1 MKKGKAYTLDYR
13 RKRQGKTN
21 YKTRLKLLSSNKL
34 RVVIR
39 KGLNN
44 ILVQLVKF
52 NPSGDNVLIS
62 TYTRELLKYGW
73 NGHRGNLSAAYL
85 VGFLCGL
92 KAKKN
97 NLITGIVDLGFSR
110 AVHKSSIF
118 AVVKGFKDAGFDI
131 PLGEGVV
138 PEDDRISG
146 KHIENYAKKLKLS
159 GGYEKQFS
167 KYLKAGL
174 NPEDL
179 SKHFEDV
186 KKKISEKW
194 Q

>member
-13 RKRQGKTN
+13 RKRKGKTN
-21 YKTRLKLLSSNKL
+21 YRNRLNLLVSNKL

-52 NPSGDNVLIS
+52 NPKGDTVLVS
-62 TYTRELLKYGW
+62 SYTGELLKYGW
-73 NGHRGNLSAAYL
+73 KGHRGNLSSAYL

-92 KAKKN
+92 KAKKS
-97 NLITGIVDLGFSR
+97 NLEKGIVDLGFSR
-110 AVHKSSIF
+110 AVHKSSVF
-118 AVVKGFKDAGFDI
+118 AVVKGLKDAGFDVPFGDEAI
-131 PLGEGVV
+131 PHE
-138 PEDDRISG
+138 DRILG
-146 KHIENYAKKLKLS
+146 KHIEDYAKKLKSS

-167 KYLKAGL
+167 KYIKAGL
-174 NPEDL
+174 KPEDF